1 MFPKRFI
8 HDDQTGGPPGGDGSE
23 QQEQGENPTFHGS
36 LDRKPRQMLPRF
48 FRWGITGHFTIR
60 SGKSEFYDSLAG
72 LPAERNKGKDVPMKI
87 DEIRNLRDAVQFQP
101 FALRLADG
109 RAIPVRHRDFLMTSP
124 SGRTVIVY
132 QPDDSFDVVDVMLIT
147 SLRVKSL
154 NGRSRRRR
162 Q

>member
-1 MFPKRFI
+1 
-8 HDDQTGGPPGGDGSE
+8 
-23 QQEQGENPTFHGS
+23 
-36 LDRKPRQMLPRF
+36 MLPRF
-48 FRWGITGHFTIR
+48 FRWGIPGHFTIR
-60 SGKSEFYDSLAG
+60 SGKSEFYDSLPG
-72 LPAERNKGKDVPMKI
+72 LPAERNKAKDVPMKI
-87 DEIRNLRDAVQFQP
+87 DEIRNLRDAVQFKP

-109 RAIPVRHRDFLMTSP
+109 RAIPVRHRDCLMTSP

-147 SLRVKSL
+147 SSRVKSL

>member
-1 MFPKRFI
+1 MVGCAAFTRVYAASPSARWSLGDVSVEVYQHRLADFGLE
-8 HDDQTGGPPGGDGSE
+8 DLRECVPGGLPE
-23 QQEQGENPTFHGS
+23 
-36 LDRKPRQMLPRF
+36 KPN
-48 FRWGITGHFTIR
+48 W
-60 SGKSEFYDSLAG
+60 
-72 LPAERNKGKDVPMKI
+72 GKDVSMKI
-87 DEIRNLRDAVQFQP
+87 DEIRNLRDAVNFQP
-101 FALRLADG
+101 FALHLADG

-154 NGRSRRRR
+154 NGRSRRKH